1 MAKKKPIYRKPKRP
15 KPTWPWRKAGG
26 PAWLLSEPARLAP
39 LGGAAFA
46 LVALT
51 FYFVRQSMG
60 TPMPPMQVF
69 TWVAVTFVVGYAATG
84 CFVWYVLRV
93 SWREFPPV
101 EKEVRQ
107 RRKLAEEEVP
117 DAGLAYLGEEP
128 AEEPG
133 EEPAEVPAEVLAEV
147 PAEAPQD
154 ETEGP
159 DMIKETEVE

>member
-1 MAKKKPIYRKPKRP
+1 MPKKKPTYKKPERP
-15 KPTWPWRKAGG
+15 KPVWPWRKAGG

-39 LGGAAFA
+39 LGGAVFA

-60 TPMPPMQVF
+60 AAMPPMQVF
-69 TWVAVTFVVGYAATG
+69 TGVAVTFVVGYAATG

-101 EKEVRQ
+101 EKEVR
-107 RRKLAEEEVP
+107 RRRRFAEDEVP
-117 DAGLAYLGEEP
+117 GEGSVDLGEEP
-128 AEEPG
+128 LVEVPE
-133 EEPAEVPAEVLAEV
+133 EVPAAVPEEV

-159 DMIKETEVE
+159 YVIEETEVE